1 MVLEVVLDDLS
12 VSESHHGNGGGSD
25 GRSGH
30 LDGESLL
37 VVLFFLTF
45 FFLFNNLL
53 LGLGVWHG
61 YDEVVSDTSGLPE
74 PGLVGEEC
82 SVGGCL
88 SDIIASLSSSL
99 LVDLAGV
106 GSCG

>member
-1 MVLEVVLDDLS
+1 MVLEVVLHDLS

-37 VVLFFLTF
+37 VIRYCL
-45 FFLFNNLL
+45 LFNNLL
-53 LGLGVWHG
+53 LWGWLWGWLG
-61 YDEVVSDTSGLPE
+61 YEEVSSDTSGLPE

-82 SVGGCL
+82 CVGGCL
-88 SDIIASLSSSL
+88 SDIIARHSISL

-106 GSCG
+106 GSCS

>member
-37 VVLFFLTF
+37 VVLFFFLL
-45 FFLFNNLL
+45 LFNNLL
-53 LGLGVWHG
+53 LGLGLGLWLG
-61 YDEVVSDTSGLPE
+61 YEEVLSDTSGLPE
-74 PGLVGEEC
+74 PGFVGEEC

-88 SDIIASLSSSL
+88 SDIIASLSTRL
-99 LVDLAGV
+99 LVDMAGV